1 MIDAKTNDDRI
12 ERFLTKWQIFSIT
25 LTKFDV
31 RIKRP
36 RKLNLRLGKIQ
47 ADSVSASVGG
57 CCSDVAGT
65 SCNIEHCR
73 ALCYSS
79 RIEHGFGRLAR

>member
-1 MIDAKTNDDRI
+1 MIDAKINDDRI

-36 RKLNLRLGKIQ
+36 RKLNLGLGKIQ
-47 ADSVSASVGG
+47 ADSVSASVCG

-65 SCNIEHCR
+65 SRNIEQR
-73 ALCYSS
+73 
-79 RIEHGFGRLAR
+79 